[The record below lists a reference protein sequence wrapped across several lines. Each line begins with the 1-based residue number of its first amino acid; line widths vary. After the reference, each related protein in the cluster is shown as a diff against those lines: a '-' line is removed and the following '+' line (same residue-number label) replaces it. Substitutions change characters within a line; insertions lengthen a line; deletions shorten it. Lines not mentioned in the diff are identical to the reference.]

1 MKKFLAML
9 LAVVM
14 VLTLV
19 ACGGNDTK
27 KADGQ
32 VVIGSDTEESGDWAY
47 SAFQT
52 SPNATDN
59 EVVKLTD
66 DLLTVDTD
74 QHGDYVVNKTVV
86 KSYERIEEENGNVT
100 YKFVLNDGLKF
111 NNGEAVTAQD
121 FLAWTMFLSSPA
133 GKEMGV
139 VSAAYDQLPGGVA
152 YRNGETN
159 VLAGLRLFDDKTF
172 SVTIL
177 KTNEAGDTD
186 YLPYYYD
193 LGYAAMRGVNLTYWF
208 GEGWSVKDDGEGAYF
223 VNADGK
229 EFTAANVGDAV
240 TAARY
245 ATSDRVTSGPY
256 NLVSFDQ
263 SSREIVLEANEN
275 YNGNFE
281 GQKPGIQKLVIV
293 KTEQDTVMDMIATGQ
308 IQIYSGIGDGAQVN
322 AALDLIE
329 AGTIDSS
336 YTTYDRAGYG
346 YFAYA
351 CDFGP
356 SQFVEFRQAVAYLL
370 DRNEFA
376 QTFCQGWGGV
386 VHGPYCTAFSMTS
399 KTDIDK
405 KVNHYDYNP
414 EKAVE
419 LLKQAGFVYNA
430 DGSDY
435 VDGSG
440 EIRYA
445 KVTAEQAQYYDNF
458 NKVLADGTILMPAT
472 LNWASSEN
480 NSVSAL
486 LSTMLANS
494 EATKNAGVS
503 IVKTEM
509 TFPELL
515 NYMYRQDAY
524 GIGGDYSVPTYNMFN
539 LATGWNAG
547 VYDFAYNWS
556 TDPTYIEMGYN
567 VQHLYDEEL
576 DQLSMDMVY
585 GVEPGDEATFLE
597 LWEKYVIR
605 WNEELPMVPLYANI
619 YVTLY
624 PNTIDN
630 YAEDSFWGF
639 DRAILYA
646 NWVGSAK

>member
-1 MKKFLAML
+1 MKKFLALL

-14 VLTLV
+14 VLTMV
-19 ACGGNDTK
+19 ACGEGKK

-32 VVIGSDTEESGDWAY
+32 VVIGTSTEASGDWAY
-47 SAFQT
+47 SAFVRN
-52 SPNATDN
+52 PNATDN
-59 EVVKLTD
+59 AVVKLTD
-66 DLLTVDTD
+66 DMTTIESN
-74 QHGDYVVNKTVV
+74 QHGDYVINKTVV

-100 YKFVLNDGLKF
+100 FKFVINDGLKF
-111 NNGEAVTAQD
+111 NNGEAVTAEN
-121 FLAWTMFLSSPA
+121 FVAWTMFLVSPA

-139 VSAAYDQLPGGVA
+139 VSATYNMLPGGLA

-159 VLAGLRLFDDKTF
+159 VLSAVRLYDEKTF
-172 SVTIL
+172 SITIA
-177 KTNEAGDTD
+177 KTGEDGETN

-193 LGYAAMRGVNLTYWF
+193 LGYGAMQAVNLTYWF
-208 GEGWSVKDDGEGAYF
+208 GEGWSVKDDGEGVYF

-229 EFTAANVGDAV
+229 EFTAATVGDTV
-240 TAARY
+240 TAGRF
-245 ATSDRVTSGPY
+245 ATGNRVTAGPY
-256 NLVSFDQ
+256 NLVSYDQ
-263 SSREIVLEANEN
+263 SSGEIVLEVNEN

-293 KTEQDTVMDMIATGQ
+293 KTSDDTVMDMISTGQ
-308 IQIYSGIGDGAQVN
+308 IQIYSGIADGAQVN
-322 AALDLIE
+322 AVLDLIE

-336 YTTYDRAGYG
+336 PSQYDRAGYG
-346 YFAYA
+346 YFGFA
-351 CDFGP
+351 CDLGP
-356 SQFVEFRQAVAYLL
+356 AQFTEFRQAVAYLL
-370 DRNEFA
+370 NRVEFA
-376 QTFCQGWGGV
+376 QTFCQGWGSV

-440 EIRYA
+440 EVRYA
-445 KVTAEQAQYYDNF
+445 KVTEEQARYYESF

-472 LNWASSEN
+472 LNWASSEG

-486 LSTMLANS
+486 LTTMLAS
-494 EATKNAGVS
+494 SDATKAAGVS

-509 TFPELL
+509 TFPSLL
-515 NYMYRQDAY
+515 SYMYRQEMNGAV
-524 GIGGDYSVPTYNMFN
+524 GDFSVPTYNMFN
-539 LATGWNAG
+539 LATGYNGG
-547 VYDFAYNWS
+547 VYDESYNW
-556 TDPTYIEMGYN
+556 TTNPEYIEQGYN
-567 VQHLYDEEL
+567 VQHLYDKEL
-576 DQLSMDMVY
+576 DKLSMDMVY
-585 GVEPGDEATFLE
+585 GVEPGDEATYLS
-597 LWEKYVIR
+597 LWEKYIIR
-605 WNEELPMVPLYANI
+605 WNELLPMVPLYANI
-619 YVTLY
+619 YVTVY

-639 DRAILYA
+639 ERAILYA
-646 NWVGSAK
+646 NWVGAK

>member
-1 MKKFLAML
+1 MKKFLALL

-14 VLTLV
+14 VLTMV
-19 ACGGNDTK
+19 ACGEGKK

-32 VVIGSDTEESGDWAY
+32 VVIGASTEASGDWAY
-47 SAFQT
+47 SAFVRN
-52 SPNATDN
+52 PNATDN
-59 EVVKLTD
+59 AVLKLTD
-66 DLLTVDTD
+66 DMSTIESD
-74 QHGDYVVNKTVV
+74 QHGDYVINKTVV

-100 YKFVLNDGLKF
+100 FKFVINDGLKF
-111 NNGEAVTAQD
+111 NNGEAVTAQN
-121 FLAWTMFLSSPA
+121 FVAWTMFLVSPA

-139 VSAAYDQLPGGVA
+139 VSATYNMLPGGLA

-159 VLAGLRLFDDKTF
+159 VLSAVRLYDEKTF
-172 SVTIL
+172 SITIAKTGEDGVTS
-177 KTNEAGDTD
+177 

-193 LGYAAMRGVNLTYWF
+193 ITYAGMQAVNLTYWF
-208 GEGWSVKDDGEGAYF
+208 GEGWSVKDDGEGVYF

-229 EFTAANVGDAV
+229 EFTAETVGETV
-240 TAARY
+240 TAGRF
-245 ATSDRVTSGPY
+245 ATGNRVTAGPY

-263 SSREIVLEANEN
+263 SSREIVLEVNEN

-293 KTEQDTVMDMIATGQ
+293 KTSEDTVMDMITTGQ
-308 IQIYSGIGDGAQVN
+308 IQIYSQIADGSEVN
-322 AALDLIE
+322 AVMDLID

-336 YTTYDRAGYG
+336 PSQYDRAGYG
-346 YFAYA
+346 YFGFA
-351 CDFGP
+351 CDLGP
-356 SQFVEFRQAVAYLL
+356 TQFTEFRQAIAYLL
-370 DRNEFA
+370 DRVEFA
-376 QTFCQGWGGV
+376 QTFCKGWGSV
-386 VHGPYCTAFSMTS
+386 VHGPYCTAFTMTA
-399 KTDIDK
+399 KTDIEK
-405 KVNHYDYNP
+405 KINHYDYNP

-440 EIRYA
+440 EVRYA
-445 KVTAEQAQYYDNF
+445 KVTEEQAKYYDSF

-472 LNWASSEN
+472 INWASSEGN
-480 NSVSAL
+480 AVSAL

-494 EATKNAGVS
+494 DATKAAGVS

-524 GIGGDYSVPTYNMFN
+524 GIGGDYSMPTYNMFN
-539 LATGWNAG
+539 LATGYNGG
-547 VYDFAYNWS
+547 VYDESYNWT
-556 TDPTYIEMGYN
+556 TDPEYIEQGYN
-567 VQHLYDEEL
+567 VQHLYDEQL
-576 DQLSMDMVY
+576 DKLSMDMVY
-585 GVEPGDEATFLE
+585 GVEPSDEATYLD
-597 LWEKYVIR
+597 LWEKYIIR
-605 WNEELPMVPLYANI
+605 WNELLPMVPLYSNI
-619 YVTLY
+619 YVTVY

-639 DRAILYA
+639 ERAILYA
-646 NWVGSAK
+646 NWVGTK

>member
-1 MKKFLAML
+1 MKKFLALL

-14 VLTLV
+14 VLTMV
-19 ACGGNDTK
+19 ACGEGKK

-32 VVIGSDTEESGDWAY
+32 VVIGTSTEASGDWAY
-47 SAFQT
+47 SAFT
-52 SPNATDN
+52 RNPNATDN

-66 DLLTVDTD
+66 DMNTIDTD
-74 QHGDYVVNKTVV
+74 QHGDYVINKTVV

-100 YKFVLNDGLKF
+100 FKFVINDGLKF
-111 NNGEAVTAQD
+111 NNGEAVTAEN
-121 FLAWTMFLSSPA
+121 FVAWTMFLVSPA

-139 VSAAYDQLPGGVA
+139 VSATYNMLPGGLA

-159 VLAGLRLFDDKTF
+159 VLSAVRLYDEKTF
-172 SVTIL
+172 SITIA
-177 KTNEAGDTD
+177 KTGEDGETN

-193 LGYAAMRGVNLTYWF
+193 LGYGAMRAVNLTYWF
-208 GEGWSVKDDGEGAYF
+208 GEGWSVKDDGEGVYF

-229 EFTAANVGDAV
+229 EFTAATVGDTV
-240 TAARY
+240 TAGRF
-245 ATSDRVTSGPY
+245 ATDNRVTAGPY
-256 NLVSFDQ
+256 NLVSYDQ
-263 SSREIVLEANEN
+263 SSGEIVLEVNEN

-293 KTEQDTVMDMIATGQ
+293 KTSDDTVMDMISTGQ
-308 IQIYSGIGDGAQVN
+308 IQIYSGIADGAQVN
-322 AALDLIE
+322 AVLDLIE

-336 YTTYDRAGYG
+336 PSQYDRAGYG
-346 YFAYA
+346 YFGFA
-351 CDFGP
+351 CDLGP
-356 SQFVEFRQAVAYLL
+356 AQFTEFRQAVAYLL
-370 DRNEFA
+370 NRVEFA
-376 QTFCQGWGGV
+376 QTFCQGWGSV

-440 EIRYA
+440 EVRYA
-445 KVTAEQAQYYDNF
+445 KVTEEQARYYESF

-472 LNWASSEN
+472 LNWASSEG

-486 LSTMLANS
+486 LTTMLAS
-494 EATKNAGVS
+494 SDATKAAGVS

-509 TFPELL
+509 TFPSLL
-515 NYMYRQDAY
+515 SYMYRQEMNGAV
-524 GIGGDYSVPTYNMFN
+524 GDFSVPTYNMFN
-539 LATGWNAG
+539 LATGYNGG
-547 VYDFAYNWS
+547 VYDESYNWT
-556 TDPTYIEMGYN
+556 TDPEYIEQGYN
-567 VQHLYDEEL
+567 VQHLYDKEL
-576 DQLSMDMVY
+576 DKLSMDMVY
-585 GVEPGDEATFLE
+585 GVEPGDEATYLS
-597 LWEKYVIR
+597 LWEKYIIR
-605 WNEELPMVPLYANI
+605 WNELLPMVPLYANI
-619 YVTLY
+619 YVTVY

-639 DRAILYA
+639 ERAILYA
-646 NWVGSAK
+646 NWVGAK

>member
-1 MKKFLAML
+1 MKKFLALL

-14 VLTLV
+14 VLTMV
-19 ACGGNDTK
+19 ACGEGKK

-32 VVIGSDTEESGDWAY
+32 VVIGTSTEASGDWAY
-47 SAFQT
+47 SAFT
-52 SPNATDN
+52 RNPNATDN

-66 DLLTVDTD
+66 DMNTIDTD
-74 QHGDYVVNKTVV
+74 QHGDYVINKTVV

-100 YKFVLNDGLKF
+100 FKFVINDGLKF
-111 NNGEAVTAQD
+111 NNGEAVTAEN
-121 FLAWTMFLSSPA
+121 FVAWTMFLVSPA

-139 VSAAYDQLPGGVA
+139 VSATYNMLPGGLA

-159 VLAGLRLFDDKTF
+159 VLSAVRLYDEKTF
-172 SVTIL
+172 SITIA
-177 KTNEAGDTD
+177 KTGEDGETN

-193 LGYAAMRGVNLTYWF
+193 LGYGAMRAVNLTYWF
-208 GEGWSVKDDGEGAYF
+208 GEGWSVKDDGEGVYF

-229 EFTAANVGDAV
+229 EFTAETVGDTV
-240 TAARY
+240 TAGRF
-245 ATSDRVTSGPY
+245 ATGNRVTAGPY
-256 NLVSFDQ
+256 NLVSFDE
-263 SSREIVLEANEN
+263 SSREIVLEVNEN

-293 KTEQDTVMDMIATGQ
+293 KTSDDTVMDMISTGQ
-308 IQIYSGIGDGAQVN
+308 IQIYSGIADGAQVN
-322 AALDLIE
+322 AVLDLIE

-336 YTTYDRAGYG
+336 PSQYDRAGYG
-346 YFAYA
+346 YFGFA
-351 CDFGP
+351 CDLGP
-356 SQFVEFRQAVAYLL
+356 AQFTEFRQAVAYLL
-370 DRNEFA
+370 NRVEFA
-376 QTFCQGWGGV
+376 QTFCQGWGSV

-440 EIRYA
+440 EVRYA
-445 KVTAEQAQYYDNF
+445 KVTEEQARYYESF

-472 LNWASSEN
+472 LNWASSEG

-486 LSTMLANS
+486 LTTMLAS
-494 EATKNAGVS
+494 SDATKAAGVS

-509 TFPELL
+509 TFPSLL
-515 NYMYRQDAY
+515 SYMYRQEMNGAV
-524 GIGGDYSVPTYNMFN
+524 GDFSVPTYNMFN
-539 LATGWNAG
+539 LATGYNGG
-547 VYDFAYNWS
+547 VYDESYNWT
-556 TDPTYIEMGYN
+556 TDPEYIEQGYN
-567 VQHLYDEEL
+567 VQHLYDKEL
-576 DQLSMDMVY
+576 DKLSMDMVY
-585 GVEPGDEATFLE
+585 GVEPGDEATYLS
-597 LWEKYVIR
+597 LWEKYIIR
-605 WNEELPMVPLYANI
+605 WNELLPMVPLYANI
-619 YVTLY
+619 YVTVY

-639 DRAILYA
+639 ERAILYA
-646 NWVGSAK
+646 NWVGAK

>member
-1 MKKFLAML
+1 MKKFLALL

-14 VLTLV
+14 VLTMV
-19 ACGGNDTK
+19 ACGEGKK

-32 VVIGSDTEESGDWAY
+32 VVIGTSTEASGDWAY
-47 SAFQT
+47 SAFVRN
-52 SPNATDN
+52 PNATDKA
-59 EVVKLTD
+59 VMTLTD
-66 DLLTVDTD
+66 DMTTVDSD
-74 QHGDYVVNKTVV
+74 QHGDYGINKTVV

-100 YKFVLNDGLKF
+100 FKFVINDGLKF
-111 NNGEAVTAQD
+111 NNGEAVTAEN
-121 FLAWTMFLSSPA
+121 FVAWTMFVTSPA

-139 VSAAYDQLPGGVA
+139 VSATYNMLPGGLA

-159 VLAGLRLFDDKTF
+159 VLSAVRLYDEKTF
-172 SVTIL
+172 SITIA
-177 KTNEAGDTD
+177 KTGEDGETS

-193 LGYAAMRGVNLTYWF
+193 ITYAAMQAVNLTYWF
-208 GEGWSVKDDGEGAYF
+208 GEGWSVKDDGEGVYF

-229 EFTAANVGDAV
+229 EFTAETVGETV
-240 TAARY
+240 TAGRF
-245 ATSDRVTSGPY
+245 ATGNRVTAGPY

-263 SSREIVLEANEN
+263 SSREIVLEVNEN

-293 KTEQDTVMDMIATGQ
+293 KTSDDTVMDMISTGQ
-308 IQIYSGIGDGAQVN
+308 IQIYSQIADGAQVN
-322 AALDLIE
+322 AVLDLIE

-336 YTTYDRAGYG
+336 PSQYDRAGYG
-346 YFAYA
+346 YFGFA
-351 CDFGP
+351 CDLGP
-356 SQFVEFRQAVAYLL
+356 AQFTEFRQAVAYLL
-370 DRNEFA
+370 NRVEFA
-376 QTFCQGWGGV
+376 QTFCQGWGSV

-440 EIRYA
+440 EVRYA
-445 KVTAEQAQYYDNF
+445 KVTEEQAKYYESF

-472 LNWASSEN
+472 LNWASSEG
-480 NSVSAL
+480 NSVPAL
-486 LSTMLANS
+486 LTTMLAS
-494 EATKNAGVS
+494 SDATKAAGVS

-509 TFPELL
+509 TFPSLL
-515 NYMYRQDAY
+515 SYMYRQEMNGAV
-524 GIGGDYSVPTYNMFN
+524 GDFSVPTYNMFN
-539 LATGWNAG
+539 LATGYNGG
-547 VYDFAYNWS
+547 VYDESYNWT
-556 TDPTYIEMGYN
+556 TDPEYIEQGYN
-567 VQHLYDEEL
+567 VQHLYDKEL
-576 DQLSMDMVY
+576 DKLSMDMVY
-585 GVEPGDEATFLE
+585 GVEPGDEATYLS
-597 LWEKYVIR
+597 LWEKYIIR
-605 WNEELPMVPLYANI
+605 WNELLPMVPLYSNI
-619 YVTLY
+619 YVTVY

-639 DRAILYA
+639 ERAILYA
-646 NWVGSAK
+646 NWVGTK